1 MASLALAAALLVFGR
16 LDGLPHVLMVPR
28 FDSFSHSAWIKKKK
42 SRFLSVP
49 ALMPLRHKSYCSPH
63 LLGMVGNGYPSDCLT
78 KLLMTCRIR
87 ADGLWFLLLQMLMKS
102 LLGSASNRKAK
113 MLGLVA
119 DFFLCSVMFG
129 F

>member
-49 ALMPLRHKSYCSPH
+49 ALMPLWHKSYCSPH
-63 LLGMVGNGYPSDCLT
+63 LLGIVGKGYLSDCLT

-87 ADGLWFLLLQMLMKS
+87 ADGLWFLFLQMLMKS

>member
-49 ALMPLRHKSYCSPH
+49 ALMPLWHKSYCSPH
-63 LLGMVGNGYPSDCLT
+63 PLGMVGKGYPSDCLT

-87 ADGLWFLLLQMLMKS
+87 ADGLWFRFLQMLMKS

>member
-28 FDSFSHSAWIKKKK
+28 FDSFSHSAWIKKK

-49 ALMPLRHKSYCSPH
+49 ALMPLWRKSYRSPH
-63 LLGMVGNGYPSDCLT
+63 PLGMVGKGYLSDCLT

-87 ADGLWFLLLQMLMKS
+87 ADGLWFLFLQMLMKS